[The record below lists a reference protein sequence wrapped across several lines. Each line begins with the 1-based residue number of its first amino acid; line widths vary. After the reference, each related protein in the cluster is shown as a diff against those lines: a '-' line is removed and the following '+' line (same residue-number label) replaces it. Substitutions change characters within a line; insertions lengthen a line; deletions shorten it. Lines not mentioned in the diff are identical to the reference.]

1 MFLFSCKFL
10 NIFFLQDSVTILS
23 QVCFILIKENG
34 LEGGGLKILVG
45 QTVNYYI
52 SIIIL
57 ILIGLDSHMKKQ
69 TNLLFSLGRNIIRLP
84 FLKACELSSFSRGK
98 ICLVRMTVIHCYSG
112 MQKITTNV
120 FTCLSENP
128 VASNQLIW
136 YSNTLMTEGYNK
148 QV

>member
-23 QVCFILIKENG
+23 QVCFILIKANG
-34 LEGGGLKILVG
+34 LEGGGAQNIGWSDSELLYLYYNINSDWSRQSHEKANKSFILLG
-45 QTVNYYI
+45 
-52 SIIIL
+52 
-57 ILIGLDSHMKKQ
+57 MKYHSPSFPESLWVIFLFKRKNLLGEDYR
-69 TNLLFSLGRNIIRLP
+69 NLLFN
-84 FLKACELSSFSRGK
+84 
-98 ICLVRMTVIHCYSG
+98 G

>member
-1 MFLFSCKFL
+1 M
-10 NIFFLQDSVTILS
+10 
-23 QVCFILIKENG
+23 G
-34 LEGGGLKILVG
+34 WRGGGLKILIG
-45 QTVNYYI
+45 QTMYNYI
-52 SIIIL
+52 SVIIS
-57 ILIGLDSHMKKQ
+57 ILIGLDSHMKKANKSFILLGMKYHSPSFPESLWVIFLFKRKNLLGEDYR
-69 TNLLFSLGRNIIRLP
+69 NLLFN
-84 FLKACELSSFSRGK
+84 
-98 ICLVRMTVIHCYSG
+98 G